1 MALNVGMHVDASDGA
16 SVTVPN
22 SVKGDILGGSP
33 SKRRC
38 VEQQSWTLR
47 RLDCAFGAPAQSGLN
62 TASIR
67 PGAAFL
73 IVGAPAGAAAAAGTD
88 MTSLAT
94 LLAPMFEKL
103 DLRLP
108 CKVFV
113 MTC

>member
-1 MALNVGMHVDASDGA
+1 MHVDASDGA
-16 SVTVPN
+16 TVNIPN
-22 SVKGDILGGSP
+22 SVKGDLLGGSP

-47 RLDCAFGAPAQSGLN
+47 RVDCAFGAPTQSGLN
-62 TASIR
+62 TASIG
-67 PGAAFL
+67 PGAASL
-73 IVGAPAGAAAAAGTD
+73 IVGAPAGAAAAAGID

-108 CKVFV
+108 CKIFV
-113 MTC
+113 KTF